1 MKIYTL
7 TIVYSDKDDEVY
19 EIEETIDDELTY
31 HEINGVMLKDKIKDE
46 LLMDKIRYE
55 AVEIGEAW
63 DITR

>member
-19 EIEETIDDELTY
+19 EIEESIDDELIY

-55 AVEIGEAW
+55 AVEIGEA
-63 DITR
+63 